1 MTINLTD
8 LMGGG
13 VRVIDA
19 QILTASGDWIK
30 PAAGLPNDDV
40 FIQIFGGGGGGW
52 NQASSGAGGG
62 GGGYGEF
69 RCKLRDLPSVVAAV
83 VGAGGVPASDGGAS
97 LFGVLRCNG
106 GGTGTS
112 TTGGAPGS
120 TSGDFDRSFPGG
132 AGSRVSSAPDAI
144 APCGG
149 TSYTHAPGKS
159 LLGGDGGAAN
169 VPGSIPGG
177 GGGVQAAGARGE
189 IRVFVT
195 RG

>member
-1 MTINLTD
+1 MTIYLTD

-19 QILTASGDWIK
+19 QIITTSGNWNK
-30 PAAGLPNDDV
+30 PTAGLPNDDV
-40 FIQIFGGGGGGW
+40 FIQVFAGGGGGW
-52 NQASSGAGGG
+52 NLAANGGG
-62 GGGYGEF
+62 GAGGGYGEF
-69 RCKLRDLPSVVAAV
+69 RCKLRDLPSVVACI
-83 VGAGGVPASDGGAS
+83 VGAGGAVQTDGGAS
-97 LFGVLRCNG
+97 IFGILRCNG
-106 GGTGTS
+106 GGSGTGTN
-112 TTGGAPGS
+112 GGTAGS
-120 TSGDFDRSFPGG
+120 IGLNFDRAFLGG
-132 AGSRVSSAPDAI
+132 HGNRTASAADGMG
-144 APCGG
+144 PCGG
-149 TSYTHAPGKS
+149 TWTGAGGKS